1 MRKRFIEWLVFPLL
15 AFLFPGVW
23 TELSASDSVPAR
35 QWKILHVMSYHL
47 PWEWTETQFS
57 GFKEALGDLN
67 VEYRVF
73 QMDTKKNS
81 SEQGKEKMGKEAR
94 DLIDSWQPD
103 LVYTNDD
110 DAQQYVARHY
120 VNREIPFVFSGV
132 NAAPEKYGFAGSSN
146 ITGVLEQEHFVE
158 SVLLLNE
165 IVPSVK
171 KIAVIVDRDVMWE
184 PVVARMK
191 AKQAQLPR
199 IDFISWDAIETFAEY
214 KQKIEALQQQADGV
228 ALIGIFGF
236 KDQAGAN
243 VSFKEVLQW
252 TAEHSKLPDFSFWGN
267 RVSLGTLCAVT
278 VSGYEQGL
286 AAGRIAHKILTEG
299 RRPDS
304 FPIEPSVKGVP
315 MISLARAASLGIKVK
330 TTTLLSSQ
338 VIEKFEWEKQ

>member
-1 MRKRFIEWLVFPLL
+1 MRKRFVGWLFFSMI
-15 AFLFPGVW
+15 ACFFAGAR
-23 TELSASDSVPAR
+23 TELSAADTPPAR
-35 QWKILHVMSYHL
+35 HWKILHVMSYHL
-47 PWEWTETQFS
+47 PWEWTESQFS
-57 GFKEALGDLN
+57 GFKEALQGLD

-73 QMDTKKNS
+73 QMDTKRNS
-81 SEQGKEKMGKEAR
+81 SVQEKEKMGKEAR

-120 VNREIPFVFSGV
+120 LNREIPFVFSGV
-132 NAAPEKYGFAGSSN
+132 NAAPGKYGFAGSSN

-158 SVLLLNE
+158 SVLLLKE
-165 IVPSVK
+165 IVPAVK

-191 AKQAQLPR
+191 AKQAQLPQVS
-199 IDFISWDAIETFAEY
+199 FISWDVIETFAEY
-214 KQKIEALQQQADGV
+214 KEKIEALQQQADGV

-236 KDQAGAN
+236 KDQAGTN
-243 VSFKEVLQW
+243 VSFQEVLQW

-286 AAGRIAHKILTEG
+286 AAGRIAHKILAEG
-299 RRPDS
+299 RSPDS